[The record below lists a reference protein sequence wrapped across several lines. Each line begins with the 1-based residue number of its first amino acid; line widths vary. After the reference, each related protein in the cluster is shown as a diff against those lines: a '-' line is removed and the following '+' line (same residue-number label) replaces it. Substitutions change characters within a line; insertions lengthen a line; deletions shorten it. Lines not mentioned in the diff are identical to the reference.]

1 MIDLLYQISS
11 KISAETRIECYFL
24 TIFYKG
30 SILTNSNPLILA
42 LEASAG
48 QASAGLSQ
56 GPNLLASL
64 DVTAAHGHA
73 AWMVTLAQDVLAKAG
88 QSPQNL
94 DMIIGGIG
102 PGSFTGIRVALA
114 AAKGFGLTQN
124 ITPVGISSLA
134 GLAAM
139 AHHQAKPILSVI
151 DSRRKSYFVQLFDA
165 DLHPLSPI
173 IDGGL
178 DAVMAMLETHHDKTA
193 DGLVVTGYDAELI
206 AETLQQK
213 GLNSQVKGNIN
224 PSAEGLIKAFQIA
237 PDLSADPEPLY
248 LAPPILGKSSQTD
261 NK

>member
-1 MIDLLYQISS
+1 M
-11 KISAETRIECYFL
+11 
-24 TIFYKG
+24 
-30 SILTNSNPLILA
+30 TNSHPLILA

-56 GPNLLASL
+56 GPKLLASL
-64 DVTAAHGHA
+64 EITAAHGHA
-73 AWMVTLAQDVLAKAG
+73 AWMVTLAQDVMVKAG

-94 DMIIGGIG
+94 DVIIGGIG

-114 AAKGFGLTQN
+114 AAKGFALTQN

-139 AHHQAKPILSVI
+139 VTDHTKPILSVI

-173 IDGGL
+173 IDGGV
-178 DAVMAMLETHHDKTA
+178 DAVKTMLETHQDQTA
-193 DGLVVTGYDAELI
+193 KGFVITGHDAELI

-213 GLNSQVKGNIN
+213 GLNPQVKGNIN
-224 PSAEGLIKAFQIA
+224 PSAEGLIKAYQIA

-248 LAPPILGKSSQTD
+248 LAPPILGKSSQKD

>member
-1 MIDLLYQISS
+1 M
-11 KISAETRIECYFL
+11 
-24 TIFYKG
+24 
-30 SILTNSNPLILA
+30 TNSNPLILA

-73 AWMVTLAQDVLAKAG
+73 AWMVSLAQDVMAKAG
-88 QSPQNL
+88 HSPQNL
-94 DMIIGGIG
+94 DVIIGGIG

-139 AHHQAKPILSVI
+139 ETDHTKPILSVI

-173 IDGGL
+173 IDGGV
-178 DAVMAMLETHHDKTA
+178 DSVMAMLEDYHDQTA
-193 DGLVVTGYDAELI
+193 NGFIITGHDSELI
-206 AETLQQK
+206 AEALQK
-213 GLNSQVKGNIN
+213 KRFNPQVKGNIN
-224 PSAEGLIKAFQIA
+224 PSAEGLIKAYNIA
-237 PDLSADPEPLY
+237 PDLSAGPEPLY
-248 LAPPILGKSSQTD
+248 LAPPILGMSSQKG

>member
-1 MIDLLYQISS
+1 M
-11 KISAETRIECYFL
+11 KIFN
-24 TIFYKG
+24 KG
-30 SILTNSNPLILA
+30 SILTNSNPLILS

-73 AWMVTLAQDVLAKAG
+73 AWMVTLAQDVMAKAG

-94 DMIIGGIG
+94 DVIIGGIG

-124 ITPVGISSLA
+124 ITPIGISSLA

-139 AHHQAKPILSVI
+139 VTGHAKPILSVI

-165 DLHPLSPI
+165 GLHPLSLI
-173 IDGGL
+173 VDGGI
-178 DAVMAMLETHHDKTA
+178 DAVMAMLEAYQDQTA
-193 DGLVVTGYDAELI
+193 DGLVVTGHDAELV
-206 AETLQQK
+206 ANALQKK
-213 GLNSQVKGNIN
+213 GLNTHVAGDTN

-237 PDLSADPEPLY
+237 PDLSAAPEPLY
-248 LAPPILGKSSQTD
+248 LAPPILGKSFQKD
-261 NK
+261 RK

>member
-1 MIDLLYQISS
+1 M
-11 KISAETRIECYFL
+11 
-24 TIFYKG
+24 
-30 SILTNSNPLILA
+30 TNSNPLILA

-48 QASAGLSQ
+48 QASVGLSQ
-56 GPNLLASL
+56 GSNLLASL

-73 AWMVTLAQDVLAKAG
+73 AWMVTLAQDVMAKAG

-94 DMIIGGIG
+94 DVIIGGIG

-114 AAKGFGLTQN
+114 AAKGFALTQN
-124 ITPVGISSLA
+124 ITPIGISSLA

-139 AHHQAKPILSVI
+139 VTDQAKPILSVI

-165 DLHPLSPI
+165 GLHPLSPI
-173 IDGGL
+173 IDGGV
-178 DAVMAMLETHHDKTA
+178 DAVVAMLEDHQDKIA
-193 DGLVVTGYDAELI
+193 NGQDQIANEFVITGHDAELI

-213 GLNSQVKGNIN
+213 GLNLQVKGNIN

-248 LAPPILGKSSQTD
+248 LAPPILGKSSQKD

>member
-1 MIDLLYQISS
+1 M
-11 KISAETRIECYFL
+11 
-24 TIFYKG
+24 
-30 SILTNSNPLILA
+30 TNSNPLILA

-56 GPNLLASL
+56 GSSLLASL
-64 DVTAAHGHA
+64 DVIAAHGHA
-73 AWMVTLAQDVLAKAG
+73 AWMVSLAQDVMAKAD

-94 DMIIGGIG
+94 DVIIGGIG

-124 ITPVGISSLA
+124 ITPVGMSSLA

-139 AHHQAKPILSVI
+139 VTDHTKPILSVI

-165 DLHPLSPI
+165 GLHPLSPI
-173 IDGGL
+173 IDGGI
-178 DAVMAMLETHHDKTA
+178 DVVMAMLETCQDQTA
-193 DGLVVTGYDAELI
+193 DGLVITGHDAESI

-213 GLNSQVKGNIN
+213 GLNPQIAGDTN

-237 PDLSADPEPLY
+237 PDLSSDPEPLY
-248 LAPPILGKSSQTD
+248 LAPPILGMSSQKD